1 MTIPAFKSVARD
13 EFGGEFISRN
23 EEVGSALAPDPHP
36 NPLPAGE
43 GTNLVRK
50 PRETG
55 MARSLVVF

>member
-43 GTNLVRK
+43 GTFPLENPAKLGW
-50 PRETG
+50 P
-55 MARSLVVF
+55 AL